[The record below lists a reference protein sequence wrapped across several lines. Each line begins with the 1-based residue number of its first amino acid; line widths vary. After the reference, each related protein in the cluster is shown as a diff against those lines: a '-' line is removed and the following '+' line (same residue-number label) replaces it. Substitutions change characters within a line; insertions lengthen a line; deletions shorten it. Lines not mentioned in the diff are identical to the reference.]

1 MILASVIIPT
11 RDRADVLARCL
22 QSLERQTAAADAFE
36 VIVVDNGS
44 RDHTR
49 QTALAFESR
58 LRLRYLH
65 APEPGLH
72 VGRHAGW
79 KAARAD
85 LLVFCDDDIEAEPS
99 WVGGVIDAF
108 ADPRVGLVGGN
119 CHPNFEAEPPPWLAR
134 WWNEPVGAGRAL
146 GYLSVLDFGHGRFD
160 IDPSF
165 VWGCNF
171 SVRRAVLDAVGGFHP
186 DGMPKDLMRFRGDG
200 ESHVA
205 RAVRD
210 QGWRTLFSSEASV
223 HHQVSAGRMTP
234 AYFEQ
239 RAFAQGVSDSY
250 SAVRRCAGMP
260 LPLAERLLQALRP
273 TARTLRERWRARA
286 TASDVVGAELLK
298 VRLGTVRAWRE
309 GFNYHQ
315 SQLRTDRHL
324 LEWVLKE
331 SYLT

>member
-1 MILASVIIPT
+1 MIRASVIIPT
-11 RDRADVLARCL
+11 RDRADVLVRCL
-22 QSLERQTAAADAFE
+22 QSLERQTAGADVFE

-49 QTALAFESR
+49 QIALAFESR
-58 LRLRYLH
+58 LQLRYLH

-85 LLVFCDDDIEAEPS
+85 VLVFCDDDIEAEPS

-108 ADPRVGLVGGN
+108 AEPQVGLVGGN
-119 CHPNFEAEPPPWLAR
+119 CYPNFEAEPPPWLAR
-134 WWNEPVGAGRAL
+134 WWNEPVGTGRAL
-146 GYLSVLDFGHGRFD
+146 GYLSILDFGQGCFD

-171 SVRRAVLDAVGGFHP
+171 SVRRTVLDAVGGFHP

-205 RAVRD
+205 RAASAL
-210 QGWRTLFSSEASV
+210 GWRTLFNSAASV
-223 HHQVSAGRMTP
+223 NHQVSAGRMTR

-250 SAVRRCAGMP
+250 SAVRRCTGLP
-260 LPLAERLLQALRP
+260 LPMTERVLQVLRP
-273 TARTLRERWRARA
+273 TARALRERWRAREA
-286 TASDVVGAELLK
+286 ASDAIGAELLQ
-298 VRLGTVRAWRE
+298 VRLGTVRTWHE

-315 SQLRTDRHL
+315 SQLRADRQL
-324 LEWVLKE
+324 LGWVLKE

>member
-1 MILASVIIPT
+1 MIRASVIIPT
-11 RDRADVLARCL
+11 RDRADVLTRCL
-22 QSLERQTAAADAFE
+22 QSLERQTAAAGAFE

-58 LRLRYLH
+58 LQLRYLY

-79 KAARAD
+79 RAARAD
-85 LLVFCDDDIEAEPS
+85 VLVFCDDDIEAEPS
-99 WVGGVIDAF
+99 WVAGVVDAF
-108 ADPRVGLVGGN
+108 ADPKVGLVGGN
-119 CHPNFEAEPPPWLAR
+119 CYPNFEAEPPPWLTR
-134 WWNEPVGAGRAL
+134 WWNEPVGLGRAL
-146 GYLSVLDFGHGRFD
+146 GYLSVLDFGTGCFE

-171 SVRRAVLDAVGGFHP
+171 AVRRSALDAVGGFHP

-205 RAVRD
+205 RAVRAD
-210 QGWRTLFSSEASV
+210 GWRALFSSAASV

-250 SAVRRCAGMP
+250 SATRRCARVP
-260 LPLAERLLQALRP
+260 LPLRERALQALRP
-273 TARTLRERWRARA
+273 SVRALGARWRARG
-286 TASDVVGAELLK
+286 TASDAVGAELLR
-298 VRLGTVRAWRE
+298 VRLGAVRAWRQ

-315 SQLRTDRHL
+315 SQLRADPQL
-324 LEWVLKE
+324 LKWVMKE

>member
-1 MILASVIIPT
+1 MIRASVIIPT

-22 QSLERQTAAADAFE
+22 QSLERQTAGADAFE

-49 QTALAFESR
+49 QTAFAFESR
-58 LRLRYLH
+58 LQLRYLH

-79 KAARAD
+79 KVARAD
-85 LLVFCDDDIEAEPS
+85 VLMFCDDDIEAEPS
-99 WVGGVIDAF
+99 WVDGVVDAF
-108 ADPRVGLVGGN
+108 GDPQVGLVGGN
-119 CHPNFEAEPPPWLAR
+119 CHPNFEAELPPWLAR

-146 GYLSVLDFGHGRFD
+146 GYLSVLDFGKGSFD

-171 SVRRAVLDAVGGFHP
+171 SVRGAVLEAVGGFHP

-200 ESHVA
+200 ESYVA
-205 RAVRD
+205 QAVSA
-210 QGWRTLFSSEASV
+210 QGWRTRFSSAASV
-223 HHQVSAGRMTP
+223 HHQVNAGRMTR

-250 SAVRRCAGMP
+250 SAVRRRAGWP
-260 LPLAERLLQALRP
+260 LPIAERALQVLRP
-273 TARTLRERWRARA
+273 TARAWRERWRARA
-286 TASDVVGAELLK
+286 SASDAVGAELLQ
-298 VRLGTVRAWRE
+298 VRLATVRAWQE
-309 GFNYHQ
+309 GFDYHQ
-315 SQLRTDRHL
+315 TQLRADRQL